1 MDSAAQLEAMLATV
15 RRRILTHLLVHQTI
29 YAACFGLAA
38 LIVLLLVGTQI
49 LNWYWPVLLFVTI
62 LAIGTYRFRHRLPT
76 MYETAQR
83 VDRKLSLADAI
94 STAYHF
100 RSAGDGIASAQRL
113 AAAGLIPSIDI
124 PTAVPL
130 AMPRSIYP
138 AAVLALAAGTMLA
151 ARYGMM
157 HSLDLEKPL
166 VTGAL
171 EFFKPSA
178 AKQLAKLKQNNPL
191 LAKELEKLGISL
203 DDTGNDQE
211 KMGEEKLPDNL
222 LSSPDIPDVND
233 LTPGRDAAGKAGEVS
248 KDMPQEPGEAG
259 EKGDQANA
267 SDGKEGSGSDADNNG
282 KQQKQDGA
290 AQQPKNQDAKNANQN
305 GSQGDNPLMD
315 KMRDALANMMNK
327 LKTPNKENDQ
337 QQSQQ
342 GQKGNQ
348 KDGQKMAKDGQQQSG
363 QNSQKGEQQGEQA
376 GDGGDKSQDAQGQG
390 SDKTSSDAQASP
402 DAKSGVGKS
411 DGNKDT
417 KYSEQLNAM
426 GKISEIMGKRAENIK
441 GDVMVEVS
449 SGRQQLRTQ
458 YSQSG
463 AAHAST
469 GGEIHRDEVPLE
481 HQAYVQKY
489 FEEIRKGEQAAAAK
503 KN

>member
-1 MDSAAQLEAMLATV
+1 MDSAVQLETLLAKV
-15 RRRILTHLLVHQTI
+15 RRRILTHLLVGQTI

-38 LIVLLLVGTQI
+38 VILLLLLGTQV
-49 LNWYWPVLLFVTI
+49 LNWYWPLLLFAAV
-62 LAIGTYRFRHRLPT
+62 LAISSYRFRNRAPS

-83 VDRKLSLADAI
+83 VDRKLSFADSL

-100 RSAGDGIASAQRL
+100 RESTGAIATTQRQT
-113 AAAGLIPSIDI
+113 ASDLIPSIDMG
-124 PTAVPL
+124 TAVPL
-130 AMPRSIYP
+130 VMPRSIYA
-138 AAVLALAAGTMLA
+138 AAVLALLAGTMLV
-151 ARYGMM
+151 ARYGLM
-157 HSLDLEKPL
+157 HSLSLEKPL
-166 VTGAL
+166 VTGAMD
-171 EFFKPSA
+171 FFKPSI
-178 AKQLAKLKQNNPL
+178 AKQLAMLKQSNPL

-203 DDTGNDQE
+203 DDTGNDE
-211 KMGEEKLPDNL
+211 TKLGEEKLPDNL

-233 LTPGRDAAGKAGEVS
+233 LAAGRDAVGKAGEVS
-248 KDMPQEPGEAG
+248 KDMPPEPGEAG
-259 EKGDQANA
+259 EKGDQAAA
-267 SDGKEGSGSDADNNG
+267 SDGKDGGTDGDTGG
-282 KQQKQDGA
+282 KQQNQKGQTPP
-290 AQQPKNQDAKNANQN
+290 PKSQDAKNANQN

-315 KMRDALANMMNK
+315 KMRDALSNMMNK
-327 LKTPNKENDQ
+327 LKMPNKDGDQ
-337 QQSQQ
+337 QQAD
-342 GQKGNQ
+342 GKKGSQ
-348 KDGQKMAKDGQQQSG
+348 KDGQKQAKNGQQQSG
-363 QNSQKGEQQGEQA
+363 QNGEKGEQQGEQA
-376 GDGGDKSQDAQGQG
+376 GEGGDKAQDAQGQG

-411 DGNKDT
+411 DGNKDAR
-417 KYSEQLNAM
+417 YAEQLNAM

-449 SGRQQLRTQ
+449 SGKQQLRTQ

-489 FEEIRKGEQAAAAK
+489 FEEVRKGENTTAPAK